1 MQNNPRKS
9 IWWLAASNCSSTASV
24 FPLETFHIVLVF
36 EGLTSPNLAKR
47 LLERYR
53 ITLKKYF
60 VVGSLQ
66 LLVNCI
72 SLSLEVFLYNFSPT
86 WIDFIK
92 LGERIIQKIQSITNE
107 SIWWLASS
115 NYSSTA
121 SEFPLKT
128 FSIFL
133 VLKGLTSSNFVIR
146 KIGRCRALLM
156 SVFGSWQLVNRIN
169 HGIILKVYQGKTDAV
184 DEQLEGA
191 NYQIL
196 SLVLLYIF

>member
-1 MQNNPRKS
+1 MQNNPKKS

-24 FPLETFHIVLVF
+24 FPLETFHIVSVF
-36 EGLTSPNLAKR
+36 EGLTSPNLVKR
-47 LLERYR
+47 LLGRYR

-121 SEFPLKT
+121 SVFPLKT

-156 SVFGSWQLVNRIN
+156 SVFGGWQPPTARQPHQSWNYIKSLP
-169 HGIILKVYQGKTDAV
+169 GKD
-184 DEQLEGA
+184 
-191 NYQIL
+191 
-196 SLVLLYIF
+196 